1 MAFQEDESANGL
13 HGERHTESKAMTG
26 QPSFLS
32 LHLLSLERVGSARKV
47 PLKDSQSAQM
57 AEREAKFNKER
68 TMN

>member
-32 LHLLSLERVGSARKV
+32 LHLPLLIGVGWFGSKGTIEG
-47 PLKDSQSAQM
+47 QSAQM

>member
-13 HGERHTESKAMTG
+13 QWGTADGVQSNDRSTIISKS
-26 QPSFLS
+26 PP
-32 LHLLSLERVGSARKV
+32 LLIGVGWFGSKGTIEG
-47 PLKDSQSAQM
+47 QSAQM